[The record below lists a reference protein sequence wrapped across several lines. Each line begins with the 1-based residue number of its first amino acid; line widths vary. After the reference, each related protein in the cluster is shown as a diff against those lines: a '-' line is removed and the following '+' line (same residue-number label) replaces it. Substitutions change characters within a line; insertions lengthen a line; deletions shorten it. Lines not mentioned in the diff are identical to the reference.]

1 MILSLNEN
9 ITPNDLSFT
18 FDKDE
23 SRHLIKVLRKKE
35 GDIVFI
41 TDGKGTFYTT
51 SIAVANEKKCIVTI
65 KNTETK
71 PKSRP
76 YYLHLA
82 IAPTKLNDRF
92 EWFLEKAVEIGID
105 EITPIICKNSERKIL
120 KIDRMKKIIQS
131 AVKQSLQ
138 YYVPILNEP
147 ISFNT
152 LLQKNTATQSQKFI
166 AHCEDENNKQFL
178 QKLATPKGELLILVG
193 PEGDFTPNEI
203 KTALE
208 NNYTPI
214 TLGQNR
220 LRTETAGVYITTLM
234 TTLV

>member
-1 MILSLNEN
+1 MILSISEH
-9 ITPNDLSFT
+9 IKPTDTSFT

-23 SRHLIKVLRKKE
+23 SRHLIKVLRRKE
-35 GDIVFI
+35 ADVVYI
-41 TDGKGTFYTT
+41 TDGKGNFFTT
-51 SIAVANEKKCIVTI
+51 SITLANEKKCTVQIDKV
-65 KNTETK
+65 EEK

-76 YYLHLA
+76 YHLHIA
-82 IAPTKLNDRF
+82 IAPTKLNDRY

-105 EITPIICKNSERKIL
+105 EITPIICKNSERKVL
-120 KIDRMKKIIQS
+120 KVDRMKKIIHS

-138 YYVPILNEP
+138 FHVPILNEP
-147 ISFNT
+147 ISFDAFLEQQN
-152 LLQKNTATQSQKFI
+152 ASQKFI

-178 QKLATPKGELLILVG
+178 QKIVNPNEDVLVLVG

-203 KTALE
+203 NNALE
-208 NNYTPI
+208 HNFTPI

-220 LRTETAGVYITTLM
+220 LRTETAGVYISTVM

>member
-9 ITPNDLSFT
+9 ITPTDTTFI

-35 GDIVFI
+35 GDNVFI
-41 TDGKGTFYTT
+41 TDGKGNFYTT
-51 SIAVANEKKCIVTI
+51 IINIANEKKCCVNITSI
-65 KNTETK
+65 EEKS
-71 PKSRP
+71 KSRP
-76 YYLHLA
+76 YHLHIA

-120 KIDRMKKIIQS
+120 KTDRMKKIIQS

-138 YYVPILNEP
+138 YYLPVLNEP
-147 ISFNT
+147 IAFDTFLNQ
-152 LLQKNTATQSQKFI
+152 QKASQKYI
-166 AHCEDENNKQFL
+166 AHCEDENNKLFL
-178 QKLATPKGELLILVG
+178 QKIAKPTDDILILVG
-193 PEGDFTPNEI
+193 PEGDFTSTEI
-203 KTALE
+203 KTAL
-208 NNYTPI
+208 NHNYRPV

-220 LRTETAGVYITTLM
+220 LRTETAGIYISTLM